1 MSEDEMKAAPGDPP
15 VAGDLPV
22 AAAASTELG
31 LEVLRAV
38 ASRVVDAAG
47 EPATRLNVLNN
58 STYGMGRLVGGGHI
72 TYDDALSEL
81 LAATAS
87 WQLSE
92 RDHKRVKKAIELAL
106 RAGMKRPQTRE
117 LTPAKRGAA
126 ATEDN
131 SAVGP

>member
-1 MSEDEMKAAPGDPP
+1 MSDDETTAAPGDSP
-15 VAGDLPV
+15 VAGDPPV
-22 AAAASTELG
+22 AASTELG
-31 LEVLRAV
+31 MEVLRLV
-38 ASRVVDAAG
+38 ASRVVAATA

-72 TYDDALSEL
+72 AYDDALSEL
-81 LAATAS
+81 VAAIAG

-106 RAGMKRPQTRE
+106 RAGMKRPETRE
-117 LTPAKRGAA
+117 LTPVKRGAA
-126 ATEDN
+126 ATTEGS